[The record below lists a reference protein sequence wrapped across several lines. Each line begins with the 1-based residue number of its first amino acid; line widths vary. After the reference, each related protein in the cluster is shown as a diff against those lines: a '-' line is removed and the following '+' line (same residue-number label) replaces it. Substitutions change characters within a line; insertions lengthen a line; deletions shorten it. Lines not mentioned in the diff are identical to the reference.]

1 MPLDVYRRSQS
12 RYSDI
17 PLSFLF
23 ILKSLLLVLLISLS
37 FIDLYMMLS
46 LRSEEDVDIY
56 DAQIVSVSVKAA
68 AFVSRILIW
77 GADQK

>member
-37 FIDLYMMLS
+37 FIDLSMMLS